1 MSIGA
6 DRSWKRNP
14 LYTKGIIMTITVFT
28 KPSCVQCT
36 GTFRALDSKEIDYEV
51 VDVLED
57 ERALAFIKNELGYL
71 QAPVVLIADGHWTD
85 FEPSVDNDHWS
96 GFMPDKID
104 ELHARLAR
112 VA

>member
-1 MSIGA
+1 MSISA
-6 DRSWKRNP
+6 SRSWTRCP
-14 LYTKGIIMTITVFT
+14 LSTKGIIMTITVFT

-57 ERALAFIKNELGYL
+57 ERALAFIKDELGYL
-71 QAPVVLIADGHWTD
+71 QAPVVLLADGHWTD
-85 FEPSVDNDHWS
+85 FQPSTDSDHWS
-96 GFMPDKID
+96 GFMPDKIN
-104 ELHARLAR
+104 ELHARLAQ